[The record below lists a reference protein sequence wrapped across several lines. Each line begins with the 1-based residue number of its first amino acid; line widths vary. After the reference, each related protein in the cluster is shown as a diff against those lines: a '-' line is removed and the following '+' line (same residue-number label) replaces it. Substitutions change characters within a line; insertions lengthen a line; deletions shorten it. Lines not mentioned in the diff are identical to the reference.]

1 MPFRI
6 IVYYSFSVIQAIN
19 ELPKLSEYAQC
30 TGKYSDPDMPIS
42 TGSSLP
48 QCLCI
53 LWHKI
58 KPVGSKERKFHSI
71 TTNNASSRAVLTSGF
86 LFVACYKLVPGAT
99 VRWFLRWKRLR
110 AFTKTYQ
117 GLTCKTD
124 ISFAVSCTSNNPVGS
139 GFAPGLSNGQDVASR
154 IDIPGPRTI
163 R

>member
-1 MPFRI
+1 MSFRI
-6 IVYYSFSVIQAIN
+6 IAYDPFSVIQAIN
-19 ELPKLSEYAQC
+19 ELSKLSEYAQC

-58 KPVGSKERKFHSI
+58 EPVGSKERKFHSI
-71 TTNNASSRAVLTSGF
+71 TTNNASSRAVLTSRL
-86 LFVACYKLVPGAT
+86 LFVTCCKLASVAT
-99 VRWFLRWKRLR
+99 VRWCLLWKRLR

-117 GLTCKTD
+117 GLTCKTN

-154 IDIPGPRTI
+154 IDIPRPRTI